1 MPKKVKEM
9 EIIRDEE
16 PEPVKPVSVKTELSG
31 PKFSLGV
38 GTPPCTLK
46 LPPEVL
52 EASGLKPS
60 DLVEL
65 TACGGSIIITKIG
78 DPRPG
83 LPNLPPRDA
92 LTRALM
98 AMTQEHENREREA
111 RRMQT
116 ATDEGLQDHPWGKM
130 DGSLEEETELDSE
143 PL

>member
-9 EIIRDEE
+9 EIIRDEI
-16 PEPVKPVSVKTELSG
+16 PEPVKPVTVKTELSG

-60 DLVEL
+60 DQVEL
-65 TACGGSIIITKIG
+65 TASDGAIVITKTG

-83 LPNLPPRDA
+83 LSNPPVRYRLMDE
-92 LTRALM
+92 LMSMTR
-98 AMTQEHENREREA
+98 EYEEREREA
-111 RRMQT
+111 WKRNR
-116 ATDEGLQDHPWGKM
+116 ATDEGRRDHPWGKK
-130 DGSLEEETELDSE
+130 DGFMEEAEEFNSE